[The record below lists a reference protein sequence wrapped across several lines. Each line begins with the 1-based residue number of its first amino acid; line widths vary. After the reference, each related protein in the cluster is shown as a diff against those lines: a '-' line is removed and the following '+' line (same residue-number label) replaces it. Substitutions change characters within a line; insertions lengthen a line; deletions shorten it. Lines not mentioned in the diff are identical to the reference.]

1 MCLKICSKCKLEKP
15 VTEFR
20 KGSGKDSLRASCRRC
35 DLESGRSYGL
45 RNSSRETVI
54 IPELKV
60 CLRCNLLKTNLEF
73 HKSKSKKDGLNSA
86 CRECLASL
94 HKASGDRNTKRSVIV
109 VPDSKTCPGCE
120 RVRLSL
126 EFGKCKRNTDGLQ
139 SYCKACRAIRQRDT
153 TYGVTQEWFLQTLRD
168 QGGCAICHS
177 QTPGGKGSWH
187 VDHDHLTGKVRG
199 LLCNN
204 CNLGIGHLRDSQ
216 RIIKAAIAYLLD
228 CGFRKL
234 DTKWDKSWG
243 KTKVPN
249 SIRTK
254 ILLGQAGLC
263 KICLIELTLKAS
275 CLDHC
280 HKTGFVRGCLCRS
293 CNTGIGYF
301 KDNVETLQKAIDYL
315 NKHKS

>member
-109 VPDSKTCPGCE
+109 VNASET
-120 RVRLSL
+120 
-126 EFGKCKRNTDGLQ
+126 
-139 SYCKACRAIRQRDT
+139 
-153 TYGVTQEWFLQTLRD
+153 
-168 QGGCAICHS
+168 
-177 QTPGGKGSWH
+177 
-187 VDHDHLTGKVRG
+187 LTGSSLIARRVEQFVK
-199 LLCNN
+199 
-204 CNLGIGHLRDSQ
+204 GIQHMVSLRS
-216 RIIKAAIAYLLD
+216 
-228 CGFRKL
+228 GF
-234 DTKWDKSWG
+234 
-243 KTKVPN
+243 
-249 SIRTK
+249 
-254 ILLGQAGLC
+254 
-263 KICLIELTLKAS
+263 
-275 CLDHC
+275 
-280 HKTGFVRGCLCRS
+280 CRP
-293 CNTGIGYF
+293 
-301 KDNVETLQKAIDYL
+301 
-315 NKHKS
+315 